1 MTGLED
7 AALTRAIRPA
17 VIANVLHARGNG
29 YAFRHELIREA
40 VHEDLLPGEHGRL
53 HSRFAEAI
61 DADPTL
67 VPPGRAAIEMAHH
80 WHSAH
85 DSASAL
91 IAAWQAAAQAGRA
104 VAAAE
109 RLSLLARVLELWDQV
124 PDAAERIGADH
135 CQVLEEATAAAHD
148 AGEYERGIALAT
160 SALRELDPATEP
172 EQVAKLLGDRGHFKM
187 KLGRKDYAVD
197 LEDALDYVPADVSPA
212 IRVDVLL
219 ALAHCPPKV
228 TNERSYAEE
237 ALALARQ
244 AGDEAKE
251 ANALLIL
258 AMFNAN
264 PGQQA
269 PSDSGPLD
277 LIAQARAMAERRG
290 ADDVLL
296 HAAVNESHLLEGAG
310 EHERAAEAARRATV
324 SADPQLLSRTSG
336 SVLAINQ
343 AEPLFALGRWDEA
356 LKIASGAM
364 DLYLA
369 PGPMHRA
376 ILRVITG
383 SIALARG
390 DLAGPAQ
397 AVLAARDALGS
408 ARYEDQHQLPLARL
422 EILLALGKDGP
433 ATALAATSQIMDRFE
448 LSGSSPRYA
457 WPVVAAG
464 ASAVLAAAGLAGVA
478 HDERLRDEAAC
489 LAERLRTVAEKLGTF
504 GPAQQAFQ
512 LTFAAADAHATRL
525 LADGEPGPG
534 AGQPDGTAGEPGGL
548 AAAWDE
554 AAAAWADLSE
564 PYPLGEM
571 LLHAAE
577 AALACGNRNGA
588 AERLRRAA
596 PLADELGAHPLA
608 EQIGLLARRARIRL
622 AGDDASEGQ
631 LPGDLGAGSG
641 ELGLTERELEVLRL
655 VAAGR
660 SNREIAAEL
669 FISPKTA
676 SVHVSNILGKLG
688 VASRGEAAARAH
700 TLRLFEDGSS

>member
-1 MTGLED
+1 
-7 AALTRAIRPA
+7 
-17 VIANVLHARGNG
+17 
-29 YAFRHELIREA
+29 
-40 VHEDLLPGEHGRL
+40 
-53 HSRFAEAI
+53 
-61 DADPTL
+61 
-67 VPPGRAAIEMAHH
+67 
-80 WHSAH
+80 
-85 DSASAL
+85 
-91 IAAWQAAAQAGRA
+91 
-104 VAAAE
+104 
-109 RLSLLARVLELWDQV
+109 
-124 PDAAERIGADH
+124 
-135 CQVLEEATAAAHD
+135 
-148 AGEYERGIALAT
+148 
-160 SALRELDPATEP
+160 
-172 EQVAKLLGDRGHFKM
+172 M
-187 KLGRKDYAVD
+187 KLGRKDYARD

-212 IRVDVLL
+212 TRVDILL
-219 ALAHCPPKV
+219 ALARCPPKV
-228 TNERSYAEE
+228 TDERSYAEE

-251 ANALLIL
+251 ANALLTL
-258 AMFNAN
+258 AMFNAD

-336 SVLAINQ
+336 SLLAINQ

-356 LKIASGAM
+356 LKIATGAM

-376 ILRVITG
+376 LLQVIAG

-390 DLAGPAQ
+390 DLAAAAQ
-397 AVLAARDALGS
+397 AVLAARGALSS

-433 ATALAATSQIMDRFE
+433 AAALAAASAIMDRFE

-478 HDERLRDEAAC
+478 HDERLRDEAAA
-489 LAERLRTVAEKLGTF
+489 LAERLRTVAEKLETF
-504 GPAQQAFQ
+504 GPAQRAFQ
-512 LTFAAADAHATRL
+512 LTFAAADAHGARL
-525 LADGEPGPG
+525 LAVFPELAPGAGQAGRGRRRARRAARRLGRGRRRVGRPRRALPARPDAAARGGDRAGLRRPRRRGGTAAARGPAGRRAGRAPARRADRDPRPARQDPADRRRRVRGPG
-534 AGQPDGTAGEPGGL
+534 AGRPG
-548 AAAWDE
+548 
-554 AAAAWADLSE
+554 
-564 PYPLGEM
+564 
-571 LLHAAE
+571 
-577 AALACGNRNGA
+577 
-588 AERLRRAA
+588 RR
-596 PLADELGAHPLA
+596 G
-608 EQIGLLARRARIRL
+608 
-622 AGDDASEGQ
+622 
-631 LPGDLGAGSG
+631 G

-688 VASRGEAAARAH
+688 AASRGEAAATAH
-700 TLRLFEDGSS
+700 ALRLFEATT